1 MVRDH
6 WMGFVFA
13 LVIAVF
19 MAGPEI
25 YMRLSLGD
33 AFKGIYM
40 HGSDSELMYLA
51 RMQQTYNGI
60 SAWDNPFL
68 YEYQGQLPISYALF
82 SEPVLAYPGKWLGI
96 PVQELNI
103 IYKFLFSAGIFLLIY
118 FFAFRLMEDPWWAT
132 ATVVGIM
139 AGYRLVTVPGI
150 IGFIH
155 WRPVYDQFSVYSR
168 PLTSQVSWVIFWGF
182 LHVLLSGIKNGKGK
196 YFIWNGVLF
205 GLAFYVYPYNW
216 TFLGVL
222 SGIIVLG
229 AFFFGQRK
237 LAGQVLITLCI
248 GASIAIPYAL
258 NAYAV
263 THNQYFDSFSVMTEL
278 GMSRKPDISTLG
290 LVAAVVLLLS
300 LKRKRYD
307 ENGALL
313 LALLAVTFIVTNQQ
327 VITGHVLQ
335 VGHYHL
341 FFNVPVYIL
350 IFFYVARREALFLR
364 PWSVKLGLTVMIGA
378 SLMNAYLMQ
387 SSSFTSHAGVAL
399 RQQKYAEVFQWFN
412 ASTLPGSVI
421 LANENVSTLLS
432 VYTHDYPYWNS
443 FVLFYLIPPERVES
457 ALFLRMKLSGAAP
470 LSLGGE
476 SFFHADPDERQLA
489 VAAKASTIGV
499 LSGPARNI
507 YRDDTLERYTKF
519 YQQGRDTNLKK
530 FRLDYV
536 VYDPAVDPQWDF
548 KTATL
553 LRPVKKFGDIIIYE
567 NILH

>member
-1 MVRDH
+1 
-6 WMGFVFA
+6 MGFVFA

-216 TFLGVL
+216 TFLGVF

-350 IFFYVARREALFLR
+350 IFFFVARREALFLR

-387 SSSFTSHAGVAL
+387 SSSFSLQAGLASQ
-399 RQQKYAEVFQWFN
+399 RQKYAEVLGWFN
-412 ASTLPGSVI
+412 GHTPRGSVI
-421 LANENVSTLLS
+421 LANENISSLIPA
-432 VYTHDYPYWNS
+432 YTHSYAYWNS
-443 FVLFYLIPPERVES
+443 YALFYLIPPERLEGS
-457 ALFLRMKLSGAAP
+457 LFLRMKLSGVAP
-470 LSLGGE
+470 AILGGE
-476 SFFHADPDERQLA
+476 SFFHTDPNERQLGI
-489 VAAKASTIGV
+489 AARVNIGDV
-499 LSGPARNI
+499 LSGVVRNV
-507 YRDDTLERYTKF
+507 YREGALRRYAEF
-519 YQQGRDTNLKK
+519 YGQGWSDNIKK

-536 VYDPAVDPQWDF
+536 VYDPEVDPQWDLKDITF
-548 KTATL
+548 MK
-553 LRPVKKFGDIIIYE
+553 PVKMFGDVVIYE
-567 NILH
+567 NTLR